1 MRIVELILDEE
12 QEIGIEAIS
21 VVENP
26 AIEEDFIALK
36 SQEFK
41 LAEVDK
47 EKRILMGALLIPNKP
62 IYRRNG
68 EDEYYIYFSKDT
80 VLKASQ
86 MYLMQGKQNNST
98 LEHQYQLNG
107 LSLVESWIV
116 EDKVHDKSVKY
127 GMDLPLGTWVG
138 AVKVNNEQIWQEFVK
153 TGKVKGFSIEGY
165 FADKMERPK
174 EAIKDFSSDKLLQDL
189 DQQEAEYLLG
199 QVKAIIKNDK
209 RYSSGKKTTLES
221 YSDYPDA
228 VKNNAKRGI
237 DLNKKVNN
245 KCATEVGKIRA
256 QQLAQGKAIS
266 EETIKRM
273 YSYLSRAEEYY
284 DENDKEA
291 CGTISYLLWG
301 GLAGKRYAAK
311 KLKEFGELSLASM
324 VINEDFAIIDDRLAY
339 ATQEKAEEMAKNIG
353 CKGFHTHDFEG
364 KTWYMPCETHI
375 KDEMYGKCPKGFK
388 KKNGKCVR
396 MAEVGER
403 GGIRKSP
410 KAPKSDTPNPNPK
423 GKGTAKGDA
432 STSRGAKVSK
442 ADEATL
448 KKKSDD
454 FNERYKEKL
463 GYGVNVGML
472 KTVFQRG
479 LGAFNVSR
487 SPRVRSASQW
497 AFARVN
503 AFLYLVKNGRPQNAK
518 YKGDNDLLPKGHPK
532 SDKK

>member
-1 MRIVELILDEE
+1 MRIVELILDED

-98 LEHQYQLNG
+98 LEHQYEING

-138 AVKVNNEQIWQEFVK
+138 AVKVNNNKIWTEFVK

-174 EAIKDFSSDKLLQDL
+174 ESIKDELAKIEEA
-189 DQQEAEYLLG
+189 EAEYLLS
-199 QVKAIIKNDK
+199 QVTAILKNKDVE
-209 RYSSGKKTTLES
+209 LES
-221 YSDYPDA
+221 YSDYPSG
-228 VKNNAKRGI
+228 VKNNAKRGLE
-237 DLNKKVNN
+237 LNEKVDN
-245 KCATEVGKIRA
+245 KCATQVGKVRA
-256 QQLAQGKAIS
+256 QQLAQGKPIS

-284 DENDKEA
+284 DEGDTKA

-301 GLAGKRYAAK
+301 GKAGKRWAES
-311 KLKEFGELSLASM
+311 KLKELGEIDLASQ
-324 VINEDFAIIDDRLAY
+324 VINDSMAIIDDRLAY
-339 ATQEKAEEMAKNIG
+339 ATKELAIKAAQDIG
-353 CKGFHTHDFEG
+353 CDKYHEHDFEG
-364 KTWYMPCETHI
+364 KIWFMPCEQHNL
-375 KDEMYGKCPKGFK
+375 KAPCQDGYKQYGMKT
-388 KKNGKCVR
+388 KNGKLV
-396 MAEVGER
+396 
-403 GGIRKSP
+403 
-410 KAPKSDTPNPNPK
+410 PNCIPIK
-423 GKGTAKGDA
+423 
-432 STSRGAKVSK
+432 
-442 ADEATL
+442 
-448 KKKSDD
+448 
-454 FNERYKEKL
+454 
-463 GYGVNVGML
+463 
-472 KTVFQRG
+472 
-479 LGAFNVSR
+479 
-487 SPRVRSASQW
+487 
-497 AFARVN
+497 
-503 AFLYLVKNGRPQNAK
+503 
-518 YKGDNDLLPKGHPK
+518 
-532 SDKK
+532 

>member
-98 LEHQYQLNG
+98 LEHQYEING

-127 GMDLPLGTWVG
+127 GMELPLGTWVG
-138 AVKVNNEQIWQEFVK
+138 SVKVNNDQIWNEFVK

-174 EAIKDFSSDKLLQDL
+174 DKTLGDFSTDKILKQI
-189 DQQEAEYLLG
+189 EEEEGEYLLG
-199 QVKAIIKNDK
+199 QIKAIVKKDK
-209 RYSSGKKTTLES
+209 RVKGGEKIEFES
-221 YSDYPDA
+221 YSDYPSG
-228 VKNNAKRGI
+228 VKNNAKRGLE
-237 DLNKKVNN
+237 LNEKVNN
-245 KCATEVGKIRA
+245 KCATQVGKVRA
-256 QQLAQGKAIS
+256 QQLAQGKPIS
-266 EETIKRM
+266 VQTIKRM

-284 DENDKEA
+284 DEGDTKA

-301 GLAGKRYAAK
+301 GKAGKRWALA
-311 KLKEFGELSLASM
+311 KLKELDL
-324 VINEDFAIIDDRLAY
+324 IDLEAPCQAGYRQY
-339 ATQEKAEEMAKNIG
+339 GM
-353 CKGFHTHDFEG
+353 
-364 KTWYMPCETHI
+364 KT
-375 KDEMYGKCPKGFK
+375 
-388 KKNGKCVR
+388 KNGKLVPNCVP
-396 MAEVGER
+396 
-403 GGIRKSP
+403 I
-410 KAPKSDTPNPNPK
+410 
-423 GKGTAKGDA
+423 
-432 STSRGAKVSK
+432 
-442 ADEATL
+442 
-448 KKKSDD
+448 
-454 FNERYKEKL
+454 
-463 GYGVNVGML
+463 
-472 KTVFQRG
+472 
-479 LGAFNVSR
+479 
-487 SPRVRSASQW
+487 
-497 AFARVN
+497 
-503 AFLYLVKNGRPQNAK
+503 
-518 YKGDNDLLPKGHPK
+518 
-532 SDKK
+532 